1 MRWRIVLALVV
12 GCASARPPVIEHHA
26 APPPAKVTEPEQ
38 PRRVVVTDT
47 EIEMLPDVWWQ
58 GASASLTA
66 DGERALDL
74 IAHTLEVDDNIRV
87 MEVRAFGGSVS
98 AWALGN
104 ARAHAIVD
112 GLVRRHVNPKRLV
125 PRGFAD
131 GPPAPVLTILDREP

>member
-1 MRWRIVLALVV
+1 MRWLVVLMV
-12 GCASARPPVIEHHA
+12 GCATTRPPVLAHH
-26 APPPAKVTEPEQ
+26 APPPPPAEPEA
-38 PRRVVVTDT
+38 PAPHRVIVTDT

-58 GASASLTA
+58 GATATLTP

-98 AWALGN
+98 AWALGD

-112 GLVRRHVNPKRLV
+112 GLVRRHVDPRRLV

-131 GPPAPVLTILDREP
+131 GPPAPTLTILDREP